1 MGDDFILSKGRKMI
15 HAIFKSLFKSSKPK
29 DADIRRW
36 AEIEY
41 KKDSAFAYNYML
53 NHGSMPDLK
62 LTDRML

>member
-1 MGDDFILSKGRKMI
+1 MFN
-15 HAIFKSLFKSSKPK
+15 AIIATLFKSNKVR

-62 LTDRML
+62 VNR